1 MANSKEYKNIF
12 SLVDMFSSEEKVSEF
27 FTFFCENTIRQCNII
42 KNDEKLKFYPVIYS
56 KEHETL
62 SISFNFF
69 IDCIAK
75 YFDPGNTQ
83 AEEMICAD
91 LKIGQ
96 KKSKES
102 HQLHI
107 NRTLII
113 INILQDYYGVIHPN
127 NRKINAT
134 NLKGYVTVKDSYF
147 VPIVY
152 ETENKKP
159 IQYETIP
166 MKIEKFSKL
175 NIDKN
180 LVNEVIDLAFEH
192 RLKDVAF
199 NLRAVNNY
207 WENSDYATR
216 KKYE

>member
-96 KKSKES
+96 KSSEDIHK
-102 HQLHI
+102 LHN
-107 NRTLII
+107 NRTLIL

-134 NLKGYVTVKDSYF
+134 KLRGIITVKDSYF

-152 ETENKKP
+152 ETKDKEP

-175 NIDKN
+175 NIDKD
-180 LVNEVIDLAFEH
+180 LVEKVIDLAYEH

-199 NLRAVNNY
+199 NLREVNNY
-207 WENSDYATR
+207 WDNSDYAT
-216 KKYE
+216 KKRYE

>member
-12 SLVDMFSSEEKVSEF
+12 SLVDMFSSEEKVSDF

-96 KKSKES
+96 KKS
-102 HQLHI
+102 
-107 NRTLII
+107 II
-113 INILQDYYGVIHPN
+113 AVARKLLVYIYMIL
-127 NRKINAT
+127 
-134 NLKGYVTVKDSYF
+134 S
-147 VPIVY
+147 
-152 ETENKKP
+152 
-159 IQYETIP
+159 
-166 MKIEKFSKL
+166 SKSPYNTKL
-175 NIDKN
+175 DM
-180 LVNEVIDLAFEH
+180 
-192 RLKDVAF
+192 
-199 NLRAVNNY
+199 
-207 WENSDYATR
+207 T
-216 KKYE
+216 

>member
-12 SLVDMFSSEEKVSEF
+12 SLVDMFSSEEKVSDF

-96 KKSKES
+96 KNKAEYN
-102 HQLHI
+102 QLHN
-107 NRTLII
+107 NRSLII
-113 INILQDYYGVIHPN
+113 ISILQDYYGILHPN
-127 NRKINAT
+127 NRRINT
-134 NLKGYVTVKDSYF
+134 TYLKGYVSFKDSYF

-152 ETENKKP
+152 ENMNKEP
-159 IQYETIP
+159 MQYDTIP
-166 MKIEKFSKL
+166 MKIDKLYKL
-175 NIDKN
+175 NINKF
-180 LVNEVIDLAFEH
+180 LVEDVMELAYEH
-192 RLKDVAF
+192 KLIDVAY
-199 NLRAVNNY
+199 NQREVNKY
-207 WENSDYATR
+207 WENSSYATR
-216 KKYE
+216 RKYE